1 MRMRRFY
8 YLLIGSVFTLFSG
21 CDKENSPD
29 CFKTTGEIIEVE
41 TELEPFYSIE
51 VWDEADIY
59 LINST
64 TQKVIIKAGKNM
76 VPKINLEVREGI
88 LTISNDNSCNWIREP
103 GNPSI
108 FIYSNDIQN
117 IKTYDYSNFYSQ
129 NTLQLD
135 YLSVFSDGT
144 GNFDLNVNIDTLLI
158 ESIYISNFSISGR
171 TRFSN
176 IIFTDDS
183 RFMGKDLV
191 AQYCMI
197 DHRGSNHIEVYPVSE
212 LSGALQS
219 TGSIYYYNDPELL
232 DVKVNGTGE
241 LVNMAY

>member
-1 MRMRRFY
+1 MRRFY
-8 YLLIGSVFTLFSG
+8 YLLIGSVFALFSG

-41 TELEPFYSIE
+41 AELEPFYSIE

-76 VPKINLEVREGI
+76 IPKINLEVREGI
-88 LTISNDNSCNWIREP
+88 LTISNDNSCNWVREP

-117 IKTYDYSNFYSQ
+117 ISTYDYSNFYTED
-129 NTLQLD
+129 TLQLS

-144 GNFDLNVNIDTLLI
+144 GNFDFKIDIDSLII
-158 ESIYISNFSISGR
+158 ESIYISNFAFSGSAH
-171 TRFSN
+171 FSN
-176 IIFTDDS
+176 IKFTDDS
-183 RFMGKDLV
+183 RFMGKNLDV
-191 AQYCMI
+191 EYCTI
-197 DHRGSNHIEVYPVSE
+197 DHQGSNRIEVYPVSE
-212 LSGALQS
+212 LSGTIQS

-232 DVKVNGTGE
+232 DVQVNGTGE
-241 LVNMAY
+241 LINMAY